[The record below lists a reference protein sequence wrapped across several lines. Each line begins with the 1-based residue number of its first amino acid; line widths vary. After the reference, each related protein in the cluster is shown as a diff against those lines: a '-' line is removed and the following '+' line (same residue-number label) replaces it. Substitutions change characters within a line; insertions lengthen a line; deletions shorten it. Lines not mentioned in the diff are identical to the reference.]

1 MFEKKEVEIVIT
13 AEEFGAFITAIMT
26 EVGIFGHK
34 FTFDVKRGDGYVI
47 SIAGITDE
55 VDSFLK
61 DFEIAKRGYSIA
73 L

>member
-34 FTFDVKRGDGYVI
+34 FTFDVKKGDGYVI
-47 SIAGITDE
+47 SITGLTDE
-55 VDSFLK
+55 VDWFV
-61 DFEIAKRGYSIA
+61 DEFERSKRGYNVA